1 MDESSWEKVRD
12 AKRAEQDARIPAEWK
27 LKYLPS
33 DSVRDL
39 RPYAKISGILSEREL
54 EITDEDATSLV
65 DKLANGVYSAVEVV
79 TAYCK
84 RAAVSHQ
91 LINCLTEIAFIEALT
106 TARALDE
113 HYKSTGKVVGPLHGV
128 PMTFKECFNL
138 KGYDSSNAY
147 ISKTFSPAEY
157 DAYLVEIVKKSG
169 AVPIAKTN
177 VSSHP
182 WQSTIQINTRCKHQ
196 SLLSILNGLLTVN
209 LL

>member
-1 MDESSWEKVRD
+1 MDQSSWEKVRD
-12 AKRAEQDARIPAEWK
+12 AKKAEQDARIPTEWK
-27 LKYLPS
+27 LKDLPS

-65 DKLANGVYSAVEVV
+65 DKLASGVYSAVEVV

-84 RAAVSHQ
+84 RAAVGHQ
-91 LINCLTEIAFIEALT
+91 LINCLTEIVFTEALT
-106 TARALDE
+106 TAKLLDE

-138 KGYDSSNAY
+138 KGYASSNAY
-147 ISKTFSPAEY
+147 ISKTFNLAEY
-157 DAYLVEIVKKSG
+157 DAYLVEIVKKAG

-182 WQSTIQINTRCKHQ
+182 WQSTIQFNTSTSHSC
-196 SLLSILNGLLTVN
+196 LS
-209 LL
+209 